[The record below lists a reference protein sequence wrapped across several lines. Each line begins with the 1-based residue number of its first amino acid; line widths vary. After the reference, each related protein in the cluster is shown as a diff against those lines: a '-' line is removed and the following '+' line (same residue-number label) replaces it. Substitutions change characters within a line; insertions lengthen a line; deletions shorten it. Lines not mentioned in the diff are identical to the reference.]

1 MRMHSFAAA
10 LIGLVTTL
18 SLVPTPVT
26 AQARPWGVGQQRAQ
40 YDRGYRDGFRD
51 GERDARQG
59 RAFDFDNDRRLSRQR
74 DEFQRGYAE
83 GYRAG
88 YEQFRGRA
96 RNNRSDRGFGGGFFG
111 RDRGPRAR
119 YQDPAFARGYSDGYE
134 RGLDDGRDR
143 DRYDPVRH
151 RDYRDADDGYFRDY
165 GQRQAYENNYR
176 AGFRQGYE
184 EGYRDGNRRR

>member
-1 MRMHSFAAA
+1 MYPLVIALLTVVTLSAMPASAAA
-10 LIGLVTTL
+10 QQRGFGL
-18 SLVPTPVT
+18 
-26 AQARPWGVGQQRAQ
+26 GQNRAQ
-40 YDRGYRDGFRD
+40 YDRGYREGLTD

-59 RAFDFDNDRRLSRQR
+59 RVFDYDNDRRLSRQR
-74 DEFQRGYAE
+74 DEFRRGYVE

-88 YEQFRGRA
+88 YEQIRGVRGSRNSRA
-96 RNNRSDRGFGGGFFG
+96 YGGYYG
-111 RDRGPRAR
+111 RDRVGRGG
-119 YQDPAFARGYSDGYE
+119 YQDPAYARGYADGFE

-151 RDYRDADDGYFRDY
+151 RDYRSADEGYYRDY
-165 GQRQAYENNYR
+165 GPKQAYEDNYR